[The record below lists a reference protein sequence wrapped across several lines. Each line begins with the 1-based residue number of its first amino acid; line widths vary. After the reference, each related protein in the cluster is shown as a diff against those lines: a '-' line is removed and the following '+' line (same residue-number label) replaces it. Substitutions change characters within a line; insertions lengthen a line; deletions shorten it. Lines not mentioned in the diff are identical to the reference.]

1 MKAKIGVIITFLT
14 IIIGSNIYGQKFDIS
29 GSKKGSKVFY
39 KDGTTEYGKLK
50 YDDKSL
56 SIKYEDKS
64 KKKININTVEKFEIY
79 KKKDTVAYTYILSK
93 RNYKKKKK
101 QKYLAIIAWDY
112 ENVKIY
118 NEPTTAAR
126 VGAFSIGQAVYFI
139 QKKGDPYAEKLVKP
153 YVNMHKR
160 LKEYFSE
167 CPSLVEKIGTDFKFK
182 KYKSLT
188 PILEYYNNN
197 CR

>member
-1 MKAKIGVIITFLT
+1 MKVKTSKILVLLVIVL
-14 IIIGSNIYGQKFDIS
+14 SSSVYGQKFDIS
-29 GSKKGSKVFY
+29 GSKKESQVFY
-39 KDGTTEYGKLK
+39 KDGTSEYGKLK
-50 YDDKSL
+50 FDDKSL
-56 SIKYEDKS
+56 SIKYDDKS
-64 KKKININTVEKFEIY
+64 KKTIDINKVDKFEVY
-79 KKKDTVAYTYILSK
+79 KKNDTIVYAYILSQ

-101 QKYLAIIAWDY
+101 QKYLVTLAWDY
-112 ENVKIY
+112 ENIRVY

-139 QKKGDPYAEKLVKP
+139 QKKDAPYAEKLAKP

-160 LKEYFSE
+160 LKEYFSD
-167 CPSLVEKIGTDFKFK
+167 CPSLVKKIGSDLKFK
-182 KYKSLT
+182 NYKSLT